1 VLARRMAGMHTEMR
15 EGLLGVKKKRV
26 APAYGKP
33 K

>member
-1 VLARRMAGMHTEMR
+1 MAGTHTEMR

-33 K
+33 KQQKH